1 MTTPPTELH
10 ELPNACYDRDNVS
23 QGRALVAVAAELQQQ
38 VIEALDGWTLHAFPD
53 GESAIDHLWEG
64 SPDLIVLD
72 FDLPRMTAYDVVR
85 HLSMRRPEL
94 LPRTVVLIDGND
106 NARALI
112 EGVTI
117 RHCIDKSADH
127 SDTVSALRAHLTAV
141 REG

>member
-1 MTTPPTELH
+1 M
-10 ELPNACYDRDNVS
+10 S

-106 NARALI
+106 HARALI

-117 RHCIDKSADH
+117 RHCIDKSAGH
-127 SDTVSALRAHLTAV
+127 AGTVSALRAHLTAV

>member
-1 MTTPPTELH
+1 MS
-10 ELPNACYDRDNVS
+10 Y
-23 QGRALVAVAAELQQQ
+23 GRALVAVAAELQQQ
-38 VIEALDGWTLHAFPD
+38 VIEALDGWILHTFPD

-94 LPRTVVLIDGND
+94 LERTVVLIDGND

-117 RHCIDKSADH
+117 RHCIDKSEGPAVI
-127 SDTVSALRAHLTAV
+127 TTALRSL
-141 REG
+141 RESP

>member
-1 MTTPPTELH
+1 M
-10 ELPNACYDRDNVS
+10 S

-106 NARALI
+106 HARALI

-117 RHCIDKSADH
+117 RHCIDKSAGH
-127 SDTVSALRAHLTAV
+127 SGTVSALRAHLRAV

>member
-1 MTTPPTELH
+1 MERRII
-10 ELPNACYDRDNVS
+10 EVARLPNGCYDCLTVS

-94 LPRTVVLIDGND
+94 LDRTVVLIDGND
-106 NARALI
+106 HARALI
-112 EGVTI
+112 ENVTI
-117 RHCIDKSADH
+117 RHCIDKSVGDAAI
-127 SDTVSALRAHLTAV
+127 TTALRALRQT
-141 REG
+141 

>member
-1 MTTPPTELH
+1 
-10 ELPNACYDRDNVS
+10 VS

-85 HLSMRRPEL
+85 HLAMRRPEL
-94 LPRTVVLIDGND
+94 LARTTLLMGTDD
-106 NARALI
+106 NAHALI
-112 EGVTI
+112 QGVAVG
-117 RHCIDKSADH
+117 RCLAKPVAAQLL
-127 SDTVSALRAHLTAV
+127 SDSV
-141 REG
+141 RREA

>member
-1 MTTPPTELH
+1 
-10 ELPNACYDRDNVS
+10 VS

-38 VIEALDGWTLHAFPD
+38 VIDALDGWVLHAFPD
-53 GESAIDHLWEG
+53 GEAAIDHLWEG

-94 LPRTVVLIDGND
+94 LDRTVVLIDGND

-117 RHCIDKSADH
+117 RRCIDKSAGH
-127 SDTVSALRAHLTAV
+127 TATASALRALTTH
-141 REG
+141 G

>member
-1 MTTPPTELH
+1 MRRDTEA
-10 ELPNACYDRDNVS
+10 LPNGCYDCSNVS

-38 VIEALDGWTLHAFPD
+38 VIEALDGWILHAFPD

-94 LPRTVVLIDGND
+94 LDRTVVLIDGND

-117 RHCIDKSADH
+117 RHCIDKSIGHTAIA
-127 SDTVSALRAHLTAV
+127 TALRALQAP
-141 REG
+141 